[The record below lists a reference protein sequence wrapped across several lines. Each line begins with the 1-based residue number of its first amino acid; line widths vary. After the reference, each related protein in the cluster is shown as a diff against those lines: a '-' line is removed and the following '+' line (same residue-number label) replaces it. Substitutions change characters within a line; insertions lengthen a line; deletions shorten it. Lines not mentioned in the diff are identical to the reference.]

1 MLDHHE
7 APVGPDF
14 ALWVRSRR
22 VAEMLT
28 QEQLAER
35 AGLSVR
41 TVRNLETGR
50 GGPPRL
56 PTRRLVIAAL
66 TGSSPDLASR
76 PASDPSDPSDPV
88 DPQLGVAHES
98 T

>member
-1 MLDHHE
+1 MLDHDDE

-66 TGSSPDLASR
+66 SGSNQDLGSRTAAVDRNRRPRRSPRGAD
-76 PASDPSDPSDPV
+76 
-88 DPQLGVAHES
+88 G
-98 T
+98 